1 MNDFGYTS
9 ETAPPPLR
17 DAYRW
22 LEPDPNAEYGTI
34 LPFARDKT
42 TGETRWAMPGL
53 VRDFLTGGLD
63 LLAGVDTGEVTPRAA
78 VQLGLGGLGSGAS
91 LAPRGALAAGG
102 ARLAPRLDPAAL
114 EGARRMG
121 FNVDRPLFHG
131 TPAPDF
137 AAFAPVPWEAVR
149 TGRAPGIWT
158 AENPEVAA
166 NFSVPELRE
175 RLGLTALPGNPA
187 SRESTPRILPLFGR
201 SENPARP
208 LILAPGDRWGDINRT
223 IADWF
228 AGGHDAVQLR
238 NYGMFPEL
246 GPQSIWGF
254 RDPNQLRSWFA
265 RFDPSKRSSDDLL
278 AASAVPGFN
287 VAPPPQPGFNVQ
299 PNPQAGARITPEL
312 LPNALRR
319 PQDREY

>member
-1 MNDFGYTS
+1 MSDFGYTS
-9 ETAPPPLR
+9 QTAPPALR
-17 DAYRW
+17 DAYKW
-22 LEPDPNAEYGTI
+22 LEPDPNAEYGTV

-42 TGETRWAMPGL
+42 TGEMRWAMPGL

-78 VQLGLGGLGSGAS
+78 VQLGLGGMGSGAM
-91 LAPRGALAAGG
+91 LAPRGALAAGA
-102 ARLAPRLDPAAL
+102 ARIAPRLDPAAM
-114 EGARRMG
+114 GRARQMG

-137 AAFAPVPWEAVR
+137 PAFAPLPPWEAVR

-166 NFSVPELRE
+166 NFSVPAQRE
-175 RLGLTALPGNPA
+175 QVGLVGLPGNPG
-187 SRESTPRILPLFGR
+187 SPESTPRILPLFGR
-201 SENPARP
+201 SERPAP
-208 LILAPGDRWGDINRT
+208 LTISPGDRWGDINRA
-223 IADWF
+223 IAD
-228 AGGHDAVQLR
+228 AYASGYDAVRLQ
-238 NYGMFPEL
+238 NYTMFPEL
-246 GPQSIWGF
+246 GPQTIWGF

-265 RFDPSKRSSDDLL
+265 RFDPNRRYSDDLL

-287 VAPPPQPGFNVQ
+287 VVPPPQPGFNVQ
-299 PNPQAGARITPEL
+299 PTPPPGFRVDPQS
-312 LPNALRR
+312 LPNSLRR